1 MNFFNIIA
9 PIYRYIHPGAK
20 QTFEMV
26 YKIGNF
32 KKNDKLL
39 DLGGGVGRI
48 ARFFVGKVDDITV
61 SDSSSGMIEKCKS
74 INSIKCVVSPAEK
87 LPFENGIFNKII
99 IIEAIH
105 HFDNFDKVLMEVK
118 RILKPGGMI
127 IVEEINGKKFLG
139 IAMMVVEK
147 LLGMTSNTYI
157 AQDLLSIFQKHGF
170 EMRVYNED
178 KLFYYLAG
186 EVVKN

>member
-9 PIYRYIHPGAK
+9 PIYKYIHPGAK

-39 DLGGGVGRI
+39 DLGGGVGRV
-48 ARFFVGKVDDITV
+48 AGYFAGKVNDITV
-61 SDSSSGMIEKCKS
+61 SDSSSGMIKKCQS
-74 INSIKCVVSPAEK
+74 INGVKCFVLPAEQ
-87 LPFENGIFNKII
+87 LSFEDNYFDKII

-105 HFDNFDKVLMEVK
+105 HFNDLDKVLAEVK
-118 RILKPGGMI
+118 RVIKPGGTV
-127 IVEEINGKKFLG
+127 IVEEINAKKFPA
-139 IAMMVVEK
+139 IAMETIEK
-147 LLGMTSNTYI
+147 LLGMKSNTYV

-170 EMRVYNED
+170 EMRVYDED

-186 EVVKN
+186 GKVL

>member
-9 PIYRYIHPGAK
+9 PIYKYIHPGAK
-20 QTFEMV
+20 QTFETV

-32 KKNDKLL
+32 KKDDKLL
-39 DLGGGVGRI
+39 DLGGGVGRV
-48 ARFFVGKVDDITV
+48 ARFFVGKVDNITV
-61 SDSSSGMIEKCKS
+61 SDFSSGMIEKCKS
-74 INSIKCVVSPAEK
+74 INGLKCVVSPAEK
-87 LPFENGIFNKII
+87 LPFEDNYFDKII

-105 HFDNFDKVLMEVK
+105 HFDNLDKVFVEVK
-118 RILKPGGMI
+118 RILKPGGTV
-127 IVEEINGKKFLG
+127 IVEEINAKKIPG

-147 LLGMTSNTYI
+147 LLGMTSNTYV

-178 KLFYYLAG
+178 KLFYYLTG
-186 EVVKN
+186 GVIKN